1 MASLK
6 GQCSVAC
13 KGDKRSCWH
22 TDCTILRRFTSGK
35 FLIENRH
42 GYVRAAL
49 PIELFFSISEENM
62 YSQYNLTAD
71 ELELDAAAE
80 RETMRQTIAG
90 KLQNSFKVSLRD
102 Y

>member
-6 GQCSVAC
+6 GQCSMAC

-22 TDCTILRRFTSGK
+22 MDCKILKRFRSGK

-42 GYVRAAL
+42 GYIRAAI
-49 PIELFFSISEENM
+49 PVELFFSISEENQ

-71 ELELDAAAE
+71 ELDLEAE
-80 RETMRQTIAG
+80 MDREAIRQTIAG
-90 KLQNSFKVSLRD
+90 KLQNSFKVSLRGF
-102 Y
+102 